1 MKSENKKNYFIINIR
16 FKMTCSGGALL
27 IVYWSYWSRSCWSLG
42 SRSWS
47 DWSRDLC
54 LSLGLVCCLLRFWL
68 LVDVYGRSDS
78 LVDDDGRLVVLA
90 GCGDVDWVRLGGR
103 GVLLWGRGRSLVALL
118 GRVLRLVRP
127 RLLGLWWTG
136 KH

>member
-1 MKSENKKNYFIINIR
+1 M
-16 FKMTCSGGALL
+16 
-27 IVYWSYWSRSCWSLG
+27 YWSYWSRSCWSLG

-68 LVDVYGRSDS
+68 LVDVHGRSDS

-90 GCGDVDWVRLGGR
+90 GRRDVDRVRVGG
-103 GVLLWGRGRSLVALL
+103 GVVLL
-118 GRVLRLVRP
+118 GRSGWSLVR
-127 RLLGLWWTG
+127 LNIEY
-136 KH
+136 